1 MTLTIGRWGE
11 YQSIIWTNSEG
22 KPYVV
27 MINTVSRLAFVE
39 PLLKSPSTTFK
50 KIIKMASEK
59 NQPITKLQI
68 NREVEE
74 YKESFQNIPYVT
86 LNNNFHS
93 LGMAFQLGNQ
103 LRLSNSNSTRE
114 IHKYVEDWNNKKHS
128 ITKIEPTKVNSE
140 DFMKIQ
146 AETYIRELKQKLKK

>member
-11 YQSIIWTNSEG
+11 YQSIIWRNSEG
-22 KPYVV
+22 KQYVV
-27 MINTVSRLAFVE
+27 VINTVSRLAIVE
-39 PLLKSPSTTFK
+39 PILKSHSSTFK

-68 NREVEE
+68 SKEIEE
-74 YKESFQNIPYVT
+74 YKESFHNIPYVT

-114 IHKYVEDWNNKKHS
+114 IHKFVEDWNNKKHS

>member
-11 YQSIIWTNSEG
+11 YQSIIWRNSEG
-22 KPYVV
+22 KEFMV

-39 PLLKSPSTTFK
+39 PLLKSPSVTIK
-50 KIIKMASEK
+50 KIIKAAFEK
-59 NQPITKLQI
+59 EQPITKLQI

-74 YKESFQNIPYVT
+74 YKDSFQNIPYII

-93 LGMAFQLGNQ
+93 LGIAFQLGNQ
-103 LRLSNSNSTRE
+103 LRLSKSNSTRE
-114 IHKYVEDWNNKKHS
+114 IHKFIEDWNNKKHS
-128 ITKIEPTKVNSE
+128 TTKIEPSNVNSE

-146 AETYIRELKQKLKK
+146 AETYIREIKQKLKK